1 MPHDCSVTMSPGRT
15 YVFDARGVDRRF
27 RHAAIFGALHTL
39 LPGES
44 MRFCND
50 HDPVPLLNEIEDVFG
65 ERVNVIYHRRAVGDV
80 VIDFKL
86 RA

>member
-1 MPHDCSVTMSPGRT
+1 MSHGCSTPAVLGRT
-15 YVFDARGVDRRF
+15 YLFDARGVDRRF

-50 HDPVPLLNEIEDVFG
+50 HDPVPLLNEIEDIFG
-65 ERVNVIYHRRAVGDV
+65 ERVNVVYHRRAVGDV

-86 RA
+86 RS

>member
-1 MPHDCSVTMSPGRT
+1 MTPDASLPTVPART
-15 YVFDARGVDRRF
+15 YIFNARGVDRRF

-65 ERVNVIYHRRAVGDV
+65 ERVGVVYHRRAVGDV
-80 VIDFKL
+80 VIDL
-86 RA
+86 MRRS

>member
-1 MPHDCSVTMSPGRT
+1 MSHDCSVPALPSRA

-27 RHAAIFGALHTL
+27 RHAAIFGALNTL

-50 HDPVPLLNEIEDVFG
+50 HDPIPLLNEIEDRFG
-65 ERVNVIYHRRAVGDV
+65 ERVSVVYRRRVVGDV
-80 VIDFKL
+80 VIDFNL
-86 RA
+86 GS